1 MTFIFYDL
9 SLNCVV
15 FAFIFVFEEGRV
27 GKRRHHSSKK
37 KGSDSHTLFFYVKR
51 VILYTLPC
59 NNYFSFNCILEFTC
73 LHLWID
79 LHF

>member
-27 GKRRHHSSKK
+27 GKQRYHTSKK
-37 KGSDSHTLFFYVKR
+37 K
-51 VILYTLPC
+51 
-59 NNYFSFNCILEFTC
+59 
-73 LHLWID
+73 
-79 LHF
+79 

>member
-1 MTFIFYDL
+1 MTFIFYNL

-15 FAFIFVFEEGRV
+15 FAFIFVFKEGRV
-27 GKRRHHSSKK
+27 GKQRYHSSKK
-37 KGSDSHTLFFYVKR
+37 KVILTSYFCVKR

-59 NNYFSFNCILEFTC
+59 NNYISFNYILEFTS
-73 LHLWID
+73 LQLWID

>member
-37 KGSDSHTLFFYVKR
+37 KGSDSHTLFFM
-51 VILYTLPC
+51 
-59 NNYFSFNCILEFTC
+59 
-73 LHLWID
+73 
-79 LHF
+79 